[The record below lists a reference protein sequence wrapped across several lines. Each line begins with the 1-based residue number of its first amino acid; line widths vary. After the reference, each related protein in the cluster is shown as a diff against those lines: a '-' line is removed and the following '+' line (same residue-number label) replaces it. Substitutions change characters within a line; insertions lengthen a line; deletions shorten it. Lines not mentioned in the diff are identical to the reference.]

1 MRKRLTH
8 FPGIPDS
15 VSAVSVPAWGAGWMA
30 ALCLPLLAG
39 LLAGCAL
46 NFAEGQSLE
55 AQKRW
60 EEASIAYRLA
70 VIEDP
75 DNEEYNEALQR
86 TQKVVARENF
96 ELYRDFLAKKAFR
109 KAFRRLEDASRQ
121 DPSYKPVRKE
131 MLKWD
136 RVLVGGQILFDF
148 DIAQRNLTLADE
160 LILIVRFNSPNPGET
175 IDAEIDIDTGHFF
188 VEDLLYD
195 RPNEILTFYSINSI
209 GVRMVHGRSRL
220 QKFTS
225 REYQRFVNIRV
236 PVLDQIKGNLKLNRQ
251 GELSSV
257 QDHRAMIKDKLKGDR
272 RLEDPRVPATNP
284 RFSLRIQDNRIM
296 VSAQGTRND
305 FTPRFLYMN
314 KKDRRIFVDFGRY
327 ETRFD
332 NRLRKWTLRRLPLS
346 GPNGDYFAPFSRNIA
361 LQPYFFYREGIF
373 TYESESENSG

>member
-1 MRKRLTH
+1 MRKRLTQP
-8 FPGIPDS
+8 PGIPDS
-15 VSAVSVPAWGAGWMA
+15 DSAISWSAWCAKWMA
-30 ALCLPLLAG
+30 AFCLPLLAG

-60 EEASIAYRLA
+60 EEASISYRLA

-75 DNEEYNEALQR
+75 DNEEYTEALQR

-96 ELYRDFLAKKAFR
+96 ELYRNFLAKKAFR

-121 DPSYKPVRKE
+121 DPSYEPVRKE
-131 MLKWD
+131 MRKWD

-160 LILIVRFNSPNPGET
+160 LKLIVRFNSPNPGET
-175 IDAEIDIDTGHFF
+175 IDAEIDIDTGLFF
-188 VEDLLYD
+188 IEDLLYD

-209 GVRMVHGRSRL
+209 GVRLVHGRSRF

-251 GELSSV
+251 GERKPV
-257 QDHRAMIKDKLKGDR
+257 QDHRATLKGDR
-272 RLEDPRVPATNP
+272 KQEDARVPETNP
-284 RFSLRIQDNRIM
+284 RFSLRIQDNRIL
-296 VSAQGTRND
+296 VSVPGTRND

-332 NRLRKWTLRRLPLS
+332 NRLRKWTLRRLPLN
-346 GPNGDYFAPFSRNIA
+346 GPNGDYFASFSRNIA

-373 TYESESENSG
+373 SYESDSENSG